1 MVIRDGKLFVGLG
14 QMISM
19 FAVHPSAYVL
29 VVDVATDTVEK
40 MITDERT
47 CGVGIYLG
55 FTGGMF
61 VDDIG
66 DLYVYGMAMMGYQPG
81 VKDGF
86 LRIRKGE
93 TEFDPSYFF
102 SIQDISLPDVPG
114 NIGTYMFGMVYTGG
128 STGYGFICI
137 PALMSDPPD
146 YVNDRNYQPF
156 KLDLSAKTTEK
167 IALSPTPGF
176 AHAVCKYKDKVV
188 FGLSSVDGDGLYT
201 YDLNTGE
208 VSSKP
213 VVSTEGM
220 PYFIMGF

>member
-1 MVIRDGKLFVGLG
+1 MIFLAGRATDNC

-19 FAVHPSAYVL
+19 FEIHPSAYVL

-47 CGVGIYLG
+47 CGIGLYLG

-66 DLYVYGMAMMGYQPG
+66 DLYVYGSAMMGYQPG

-86 LRIRKGE
+86 LRIRKDE
-93 TEFDPSYFF
+93 TEFDPGYFF
-102 SIQDISLPDVPG
+102 SIQDVSIPDVPG
-114 NIGTYMFGMVYTGG
+114 NKGTYMFCMVYTGG
-128 STGYGFICI
+128 STGYGLICI
-137 PALMSDPPD
+137 PGLMSDPPD
-146 YVNDRNYQPF
+146 YAKDRNYQPC
-156 KLDLSAKTTEK
+156 KIDLSAKTVEK

-176 AHAVCKYKDKVV
+176 TRFVCKYKDKVV

-201 YDLNTGE
+201 YDLNTRE

-213 VVSTEGM
+213 VVTTEGK
-220 PYFIMGF
+220 PYFIMAF